1 MSEEPKGR
9 RRRGLIPR
17 IRRHFDRD
25 ALRREEELPRD
36 PILGYERAAR
46 QKALAA
52 LMAGQSCLM
61 TPHARCSTG
70 HD

>member
-25 ALRREEELPRD
+25 ALRREEELARD
-36 PILGYERAAR
+36 PILDHERAAR

-52 LMAGQSCLM
+52 LMA
-61 TPHARCSTG
+61 AKAA
-70 HD
+70 